1 MGNLESVLWYLLGG
15 TRGGPLRA
23 RILRL
28 LRERPLNRNQLAKR
42 LDVDYKTV
50 QHHLEVMNENK
61 VVHSSGDEYGAVYLP
76 TPAMRDSWDTFETIV
91 DQLDDLEDDPLP
103 GDDDAPGGSD

>member
-76 TPAMRDSWDTFETIV
+76 SEQCRTNWETVEEVLDTV
-91 DQLDDLEDDPLP
+91 LEE
-103 GDDDAPGGSD
+103 S